1 MSSQSGI
8 KTPAW
13 LIFLS
18 INCRVMGKP
27 HSSIEIGNMV
37 FATRYESYEVY
48 GKCTYAVYADPT
60 FQAWQVKGTASG
72 LSSWVRSNLA
82 RQLPI

>member
-1 MSSQSGI
+1 
-8 KTPAW
+8 
-13 LIFLS
+13 
-18 INCRVMGKP
+18 MGKP

>member
-1 MSSQSGI
+1 
-8 KTPAW
+8 
-13 LIFLS
+13 
-18 INCRVMGKP
+18 MGKP
-27 HSSIEIGNMV
+27 QSSIEIDNMV

-60 FQAWQVKGTASG
+60 FQTWQVKGTASG

>member
-1 MSSQSGI
+1 
-8 KTPAW
+8 
-13 LIFLS
+13 
-18 INCRVMGKP
+18 
-27 HSSIEIGNMV
+27 MV

-60 FQAWQVKGTASG
+60 FQTWQVKGTASG

>member
-1 MSSQSGI
+1 
-8 KTPAW
+8 
-13 LIFLS
+13 
-18 INCRVMGKP
+18 
-27 HSSIEIGNMV
+27 MV

-60 FQAWQVKGTASG
+60 FQACQVKGTASG
-72 LSSWVRSNLA
+72 MSSWVRSNLA